1 MSRFIW
7 GPRALWRD
15 VGEGGEGYRWPN
27 ICRLLKPE
35 NGLFPLK
42 LPRRKSGICDTCKTT
57 CAKANLEFITPEIF
71 FWFSPF
77 SQALFLSNH
86 QSKSVLI
93 SCCNLKCS
101 EAERIYKRGYQY
113 KRREPDHIFL
123 RWKKV
128 GVLFFGSSVSFV
140 KSGNAVNCTLHGNA
154 SDVDNCFPAHTS
166 HATI

>member
-1 MSRFIW
+1 MCKGKFGIYYT
-7 GPRALWRD
+7 RD
-15 VGEGGEGYRWPN
+15 
-27 ICRLLKPE
+27 
-35 NGLFPLK
+35 
-42 LPRRKSGICDTCKTT
+42 
-57 CAKANLEFITPEIF
+57 IF
-71 FWFSPF
+71 CFLHN
-77 SQALFLSNH
+77 SQAVFLPNH

-128 GVLFFGSSVSFV
+128 GVLFFLGAVCPFV
-140 KSGNAVNCTLHGNA
+140 KSGIVVNYTLHGNA
-154 SDVDNCFPAHTS
+154 SDVANCFPAHTS